1 MRLVRYEHAG
11 EIEIGVQTGD
21 QVVPTGHRAML
32 EVIEAGDAGLATI
45 AEATTRGD
53 AIEGAKILAPI
64 RAPGKILCCGV
75 NYLSHKDENPDATLP
90 SEPFFFSKLPS
101 AVVGPDDP
109 IVIPGPESRVD
120 WEVEVAVVIGRTARR
135 VAAADALDHVF
146 GYTILHDVS
155 GRDVQ
160 FKDNQITLGK
170 GFDSFCPLG
179 PCVTLKDEI
188 PDPQALILST
198 YLNGER
204 VQHDSTSGQLFP
216 VATLIEFLSRHI
228 TLEPG
233 DVVSTGTPGGVGFFF
248 KPQRFLRP
256 GDTVTL
262 EVDKIGRLSNP
273 VVAGW

>member
-11 EIEIGVQTGD
+11 EIGIGVQTGD
-21 QVVPTGHRAML
+21 RVAPTGHRTML
-32 EVIEAGDAGLATI
+32 EVIEAGESGLAAA
-45 AEATTRGD
+45 AEATTRTG
-53 AIEGAKILAPI
+53 AIEGARILAPI
-64 RAPGKILCCGV
+64 PAPGKILCCGV
-75 NYLSHKDENPDATLP
+75 NYLSHKDENPGATLP

-109 IVIPGPESRVD
+109 IVIPAPDSQID
-120 WEVEVAVVIGRTARR
+120 WEVELAAVIGRTARR

-179 PCVTLKDEI
+179 PCVTLKDEV
-188 PDPQALILST
+188 PDPQVLTLST

-204 VQHDSTSGQLFP
+204 VQHDATSSQLFG

-228 TLEPG
+228 TLYPG
-233 DVVSTGTPGGVGFFF
+233 DIVSTGTPAGVGSVR
-248 KPQRFLRP
+248 KPRVWLKP
-256 GDTVTL
+256 GDEVVIKSPTL
-262 EVDKIGRLSNP
+262 GTLRTQI
-273 VVAGW
+273 A